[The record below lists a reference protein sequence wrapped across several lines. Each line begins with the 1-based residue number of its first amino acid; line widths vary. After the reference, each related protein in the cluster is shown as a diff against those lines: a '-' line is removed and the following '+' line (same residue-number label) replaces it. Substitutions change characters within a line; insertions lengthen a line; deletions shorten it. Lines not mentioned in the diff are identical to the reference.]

1 MNLFRLISA
10 LLCTVPLL
18 GLSTPARAAESY
30 DNCTFTITSL
40 PAVLST
46 PGVWCL
52 KQDLSTNMTS
62 GIAIDVQSNNVTVD
76 CNGFKLGGLG
86 GGPTSTARGIQSEDR
101 ANTTVLPH
109 RRVERLVTHGAFRF
123 RRNPIYMG
131 EVLVFLGLA
140 QATGNIWMAIMAPLF
155 ALGVFALAILPEE
168 RHLEA
173 RFGDAYVDYKAG
185 TRRWF

>member
-1 MNLFRLISA
+1 MVRPEEMRPSA
-10 LLCTVPLL
+10 IPWPPLL
-18 GLSTPARAAESY
+18 FVAALAAGVLLGRLTPLPWPGLDDLAARIIGY
-30 DNCTFTITSL
+30 
-40 PAVLST
+40 
-46 PGVWCL
+46 
-52 KQDLSTNMTS
+52 
-62 GIAIDVQSNNVTVD
+62 
-76 CNGFKLGGLG
+76 GLG
-86 GGPTSTARGIQSEDR
+86 ATGVALMAWGFLTLYR

-131 EVLVFLGLA
+131 EVLLLLGLA
-140 QATGNIWMAIMAPLF
+140 QAAGNIWMAIMAPLF

-173 RFGDAYVDYKAG
+173 RFGDAYLDYKAG